1 MSFCLPLS
9 CRRTVFPR
17 TMSSMDHHDTA
28 DPFSDYDQPA
38 GSMDGDDMSSL
49 KELTDGFSDE
59 RTLGTGAYG
68 KVYMGVH
75 EYGKKIAV
83 KMFHDDTPT
92 HVDGGHEQFQKVFSN
107 LQRLRHQNIVKML
120 GYCYETQ
127 QKHMEYDM
135 RKILSEKTQRALC
148 SEYMHNGDL
157 DKYLLSD
164 KYKGDTWQTCY
175 AIIKGICK
183 GLKYLH
189 EDLESPIYHLDLK
202 PSNVLLDEKFVPKL
216 ADYGLS
222 RLSGDEQTQIMK
234 CSMGT
239 IGYVPPEYID
249 ENVISNKFDIFSLG
263 AIIIKILAG
272 PTSYSKR
279 AEMSTQQFVE
289 LVHGNWRDKLHATST
304 YALEVYS
311 EQVRSCIEIALS
323 CVEAD
328 QCKRPSIGEIVD
340 KLIQTE
346 TAINKMTQSPG
357 TSMDQV
363 WSFMTQLFTMHFIY
377 FIFPVK

>member
-38 GSMDGDDMSSL
+38 GSMDGVDMSSL

-135 RKILSEKTQRALC
+135 RKFLSEKTQRALC

-157 DKYLLSD
+157 DKYLIS
-164 KYKGDTWQTCY
+164 GM
-175 AIIKGICK
+175 I
-183 GLKYLH
+183 
-189 EDLESPIYHLDLK
+189 
-202 PSNVLLDEKFVPKL
+202 VL
-216 ADYGLS
+216 Y
-222 RLSGDEQTQIMK
+222 
-234 CSMGT
+234 
-239 IGYVPPEYID
+239 
-249 ENVISNKFDIFSLG
+249 
-263 AIIIKILAG
+263 
-272 PTSYSKR
+272 
-279 AEMSTQQFVE
+279 
-289 LVHGNWRDKLHATST
+289 
-304 YALEVYS
+304 
-311 EQVRSCIEIALS
+311 
-323 CVEAD
+323 
-328 QCKRPSIGEIVD
+328 
-340 KLIQTE
+340 
-346 TAINKMTQSPG
+346 
-357 TSMDQV
+357 
-363 WSFMTQLFTMHFIY
+363 Y
-377 FIFPVK
+377 F

>member
-1 MSFCLPLS
+1 
-9 CRRTVFPR
+9 
-17 TMSSMDHHDTA
+17 MDHHDTA
-28 DPFSDYDQPA
+28 DPFSYYDQPA
-38 GSMDGDDMSSL
+38 GSMDGDHMSSL

-92 HVDGGHEQFQKVFSN
+92 HADGGHEQFQKVFSN
-107 LQRLRHQNIVKML
+107 LKRLRHQNIVKML

-127 QKHMEYDM
+127 QKHMEYDG
-135 RKILSEKTQRALC
+135 RKIFSEKTQRALS

-175 AIIKGICK
+175 GMIKGICK

-202 PSNVLLDEKFVPKL
+202 PSNVLLDEKLVPKL

-234 CSMGT
+234 CFMGT
-239 IGYVPPEYID
+239 
-249 ENVISNKFDIFSLG
+249 
-263 AIIIKILAG
+263 
-272 PTSYSKR
+272 
-279 AEMSTQQFVE
+279 M
-289 LVHGNWRDKLHATST
+289 
-304 YALEVYS
+304 
-311 EQVRSCIEIALS
+311 
-323 CVEAD
+323 
-328 QCKRPSIGEIVD
+328 
-340 KLIQTE
+340 
-346 TAINKMTQSPG
+346 
-357 TSMDQV
+357 
-363 WSFMTQLFTMHFIY
+363 
-377 FIFPVK
+377 